1 MRNLTNY
8 IIIFLLAFS
17 TTMCTEKTDKVKE
30 TAQEVTVKSKPY
42 TNHHIIREAHRGASL
57 EFPENTLIAFNEAIK
72 KGTDRLELDVNMTS
86 DNVLIIMHDKTLDR
100 TTNGKGVVLETSF
113 EEIQK
118 LDAGSWK
125 NAKFKDEKVPTLK
138 EVFELA
144 KGKVLLNLDLKDES
158 VAIPM
163 AKLAREMG
171 MIDDIVITGTIPQSV
186 TAIRSIEPTIS
197 MFYELITEDVLKN
210 PKEQVLAIRK
220 AHLSGC
226 LLNFKGVNDIFMKE
240 CKKHGIAVY
249 VYDVLKEEDMKKMIE
264 AGVDG
269 MMTDNLEVL
278 NKVLGR

>member
-8 IIIFLLAFS
+8 IIILLLALS
-17 TTMCTEKTDKVKE
+17 TTMCTEKSDKVKE
-30 TAQEVTVKSKPY
+30 TAQKVTLKSKSY
-42 TNHHIIREAHRGASL
+42 TNQHIIREAHRGASL
-57 EFPENTLIAFNEAIK
+57 EFPENTLISFKEAIK

-113 EEIQK
+113 ETIKK

-186 TAIRSIEPTIS
+186 TAIRSVEPTIS

-278 NKVLGR
+278 NKVLGK

>member
-1 MRNLTNY
+1 
-8 IIIFLLAFS
+8 
-17 TTMCTEKTDKVKE
+17 MCTEKTDKVKE
-30 TAQEVTVKSKPY
+30 TAQEVTLKSKPY

-186 TAIRSIEPTIS
+186 TAIRSVEPSIS

-278 NKVLGR
+278 NKVLGK

>member
-1 MRNLTNY
+1 
-8 IIIFLLAFS
+8 
-17 TTMCTEKTDKVKE
+17 
-30 TAQEVTVKSKPY
+30 
-42 TNHHIIREAHRGASL
+42 
-57 EFPENTLIAFNEAIK
+57 
-72 KGTDRLELDVNMTS
+72 
-86 DNVLIIMHDKTLDR
+86 MHDKTLDR

-125 NAKFKDEKVPTLK
+125 NVKFKDEKVPTLK

-186 TAIRSIEPTIS
+186 TAIRSVEPTIS

-278 NKVLGR
+278 NKVLGRQ